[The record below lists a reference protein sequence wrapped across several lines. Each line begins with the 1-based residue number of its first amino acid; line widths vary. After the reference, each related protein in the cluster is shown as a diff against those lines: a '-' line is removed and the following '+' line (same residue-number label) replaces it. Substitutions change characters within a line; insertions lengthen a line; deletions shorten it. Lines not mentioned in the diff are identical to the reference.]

1 MRVMLDGAGKVWGV
15 LQLLGPPGWVS
26 PRAGMS
32 LSPVPF
38 AAPNPCEANGGKGPC
53 SHLCLI
59 NYNRTLSCACPHLMK
74 LDKDNTTCYGRG
86 LPGELGGD

>member
-1 MRVMLDGAGKVWGV
+1 
-15 LQLLGPPGWVS
+15 
-26 PRAGMS
+26 MS
-32 LSPVPF
+32 LSLMPS

-74 LDKDNTTCYGRG
+74 LDKDNTTCYGRD
-86 LPGELGGD
+86 LPRPPWWGEDKWVLQCQLCRSG

>member
-1 MRVMLDGAGKVWGV
+1 
-15 LQLLGPPGWVS
+15 
-26 PRAGMS
+26 MS

-86 LPGELGGD
+86 LPGGPGG

>member
-1 MRVMLDGAGKVWGV
+1 MMLSGPSSSMGQAEVCEV
-15 LQLLGPPGWVS
+15 CSSLGPRGI
-26 PRAGMS
+26 GTLLS
-32 LSPVPF
+32 LTPF

-74 LDKDNTTCYGRG
+74 LDKDNVTCYGKG
-86 LPGELGGD
+86 LCRPP